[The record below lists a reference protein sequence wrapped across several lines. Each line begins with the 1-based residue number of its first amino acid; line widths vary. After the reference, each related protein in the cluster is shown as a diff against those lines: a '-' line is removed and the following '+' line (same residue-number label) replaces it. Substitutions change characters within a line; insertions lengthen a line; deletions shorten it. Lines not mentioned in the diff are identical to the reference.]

1 MMFEKVTEKKSFTGI
16 YGDFIR
22 AQSVERTKERA
33 KKKKISSN
41 QSVESQEPC
50 KELNKM
56 LKTALWK
63 AHLCLLGPGCFTVID

>member
-33 KKKKISSN
+33 KKKKNQFKSIS
-41 QSVESQEPC
+41 
-50 KELNKM
+50 
-56 LKTALWK
+56 
-63 AHLCLLGPGCFTVID
+63 